1 VANSASSSVP
11 VVSGRAPCPC
21 GSGRRYKAC
30 HGKRSAGIA
39 ANPRPFAGRADE
51 ADLVALRELVPSATA
66 PLPILG
72 APDRTVTLGTALPLG
87 APFMVRDNGEILLGL
102 QAAARSDDVGRDLA
116 QAIEVALVTERGT
129 TIEALPAPDPGP
141 TFADLIGPDALSI
154 TVHRGF
160 DWLIA
165 NPDEIGEAETAA
177 IAEANEQ
184 VVPTDRLE
192 SVDAAYWCRIG
203 QRAHLRW
210 AMAQDE
216 DRLLDAF
223 ARLHHARS
231 FDVGDGTRFVG
242 AFRALGIVIPVW
254 DLPSDRE
261 SAEVEAPARA
271 LADRLAEALAD
282 TTPLTADQR
291 ASRAGIISRQL
302 TIR

>member
-1 VANSASSSVP
+1 
-11 VVSGRAPCPC
+11 
-21 GSGRRYKAC
+21 
-30 HGKRSAGIA
+30 
-39 ANPRPFAGRADE
+39 
-51 ADLVALRELVPSATA
+51 
-66 PLPILG
+66 
-72 APDRTVTLGTALPLG
+72 
-87 APFMVRDNGEILLGL
+87 MVRENGEILLGL
-102 QAAARSDDVGRDLA
+102 QAAQRSDGIGRDLA
-116 QAIEVALVTERGT
+116 QAIEVALATEPGT
-129 TIEALPAPDPGP
+129 TLEALPAPEPGP
-141 TFADLIGPDALSI
+141 TFADLIGPDALPF
-154 TVHRGF
+154 TVHPGF

-165 NPDEIGEAETAA
+165 NPGEIGEAETAA
-177 IAEANEQ
+177 IAEANAQ
-184 VVPTDRLE
+184 VVPTARLS

-210 AMAQDE
+210 AMPQDE

-231 FDVGDGTRFVG
+231 FDVGSGTRFVG

-261 SAEVEAPARA
+261 APEVEAPARA

-282 TTPLTADQR
+282 TAALTADQR